1 LESITKVDEM
11 DFVGCVDRIAQ
22 RQDTGQHL
30 LDQILGQACPFFRVS
45 IYPRSF
51 THCQIALS

>member
-1 LESITKVDEM
+1 M